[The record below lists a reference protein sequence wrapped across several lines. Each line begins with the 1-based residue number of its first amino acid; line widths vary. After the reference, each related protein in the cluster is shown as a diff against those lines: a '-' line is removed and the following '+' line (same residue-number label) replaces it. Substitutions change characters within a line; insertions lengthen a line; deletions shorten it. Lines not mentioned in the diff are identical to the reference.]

1 MDERKTEDLV
11 QAAEAEGCQLE
22 MRGRFVVVTLPSD
35 PAIAEPMLQ
44 DLAANLG
51 EVRQVLRNRADR
63 EWRRLF
69 FGRVAFFFG
78 LLQCGTIEGLESSD
92 GRLAVRA
99 TTSWGSKML
108 TIWPPREVILISKA
122 SACPADRRGG
132 VGLRGDKLGH
142 LVREAQRCGARLWS
156 EQEFVVFGWPTEDL
170 EAVPAL
176 IYDAAAEAAEWGE
189 AQDPPMA
196 LATEVIGDRFVSYAS
211 DSAVF
216 RWFDFGRRSAS
227 SREISARFLQLAMHL
242 DELTRALVTPNNAG
256 DFDLRGERA
265 IIAPEGAEVFI
276 EEQSAGDEVIYVD
289 GRGLRRRCR
298 PESLLLVT
306 TSEREEVLTVSEAP
320 APRRWGIFGAKPR
333 PSAR

>member
-1 MDERKTEDLV
+1 VDERKTEDLV

-22 MRGRFVVVTLPSD
+22 MRGRFVVLTPASD

-63 EWRRLF
+63 EWRQRFL
-69 FGRVAFFFG
+69 GRVAFYFG
-78 LLQCGTIEGLESSD
+78 LLQSGTIEALESD

-99 TTSWGSKML
+99 TTSWGSRML

-142 LVREAQRCGARLWS
+142 LVRETQRCGARLWS

-170 EAVPAL
+170 EAVPGL

-227 SREISARFLQLAMHL
+227 SRELSARFLQLAMHL
-242 DELTRALVTPNNAG
+242 DELTRALVSPGSAS
-256 DFDLRGERA
+256 DSDLRGERA

-276 EEQSAGDEVIYVD
+276 EEQPAGDDVIYVD
-289 GRGLRRRCR
+289 RRGLRRRCR
-298 PESLLLVT
+298 PESLLVVN
-306 TSEREEVLTVSEAP
+306 TSEREEAVTISEAP